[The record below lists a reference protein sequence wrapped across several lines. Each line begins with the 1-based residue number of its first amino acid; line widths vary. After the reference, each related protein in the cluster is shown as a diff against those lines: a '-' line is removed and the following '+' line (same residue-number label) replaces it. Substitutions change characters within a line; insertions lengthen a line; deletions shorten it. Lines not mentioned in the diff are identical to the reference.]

1 LPSRLGSRLPCV
13 QSPRV
18 RRRLVLQALL
28 PGIAA
33 SSSGS
38 GDTAFTRNFNPY
50 ANPVDF
56 TWGGIYEPLVVVTQA
71 GGGREYKRLA
81 SDLT

>member
-1 LPSRLGSRLPCV
+1 
-13 QSPRV
+13 
-18 RRRLVLQALL
+18 VLQALL